1 MILSLKWDHCLLLW
15 FVLMCSPSVVDI
27 VHTFGCNKSEVPTHT
42 HTHTVCSVFCVY
54 GSVCVTHGHIWI
66 SKSVC
71 VCLCQGSV
79 WAFELLPSCVASHGC
94 PMGTLSSSIWLMSE
108 WNQTGRREGKKRERN
123 EEGREETTVK
133 TNPSTASVFCSF
145 TKMVQLVT
153 LCLHLWPAG
162 YMSVSVG
169 SGGGLSNKMLM

>member
-79 WAFELLPSCVASHGC
+79 WAFELFPSCVASHGC

-108 WNQTGRREGKKRERN
+108 WNQTGRREEKKKRKKRGGKRGDYCEN
-123 EEGREETTVK
+123 K
-133 TNPSTASVFCSF
+133 SQHSFCVLFIHQNGAVSD
-145 TKMVQLVT
+145 
-153 LCLHLWPAG
+153 
-162 YMSVSVG
+162 SVSSSLTCWVHVCKCG
-169 SGGGLSNKMLM
+169 